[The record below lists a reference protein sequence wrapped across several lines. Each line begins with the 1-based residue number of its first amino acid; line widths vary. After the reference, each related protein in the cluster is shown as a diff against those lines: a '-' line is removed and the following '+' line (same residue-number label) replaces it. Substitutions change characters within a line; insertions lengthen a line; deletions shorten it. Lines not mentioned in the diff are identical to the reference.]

1 MLLFIL
7 EKLLGLNNQAVFLF
21 LIEIEKLI
29 LLSSENQNKKTYF
42 MKLTLPNFFTFFLF
56 IFLFSNSVKAQSEG
70 ESIKAS
76 IGFASS
82 SSYYIEN
89 YGSQKDVD
97 VMGGGLYL
105 QGEYII
111 GIKLWFSIRPY
122 AGAIFTS
129 VDDIQNIQNQPQYK
143 VTTNAFLLG
152 GKVRFCA
159 PIPWVA
165 PFIEGGIGTSIGKFE
180 TITPGV
186 NFDKN
191 DILLHIPFSI
201 GLAVGRHNNFEIGIS
216 GYFHP
221 AAKQSNGV
229 FAVGYTFPLD

>member
-1 MLLFIL
+1 MIQTLRNLSLILFIL
-7 EKLLGLNNQAVFLF
+7 LF
-21 LIEIEKLI
+21 
-29 LLSSENQNKKTYF
+29 
-42 MKLTLPNFFTFFLF
+42 
-56 IFLFSNSVKAQSEG
+56 FSNETKAQTEG
-70 ESIKAS
+70 NAIKAS

-82 SSYYIEN
+82 GSYYIEN
-89 YGSQKDVD
+89 YGAQDEVD

-105 QGEYII
+105 QGEYIF
-111 GIKLWFSIRPY
+111 GITSWFGVRPY
-122 AGAIFTS
+122 VGGIFTS
-129 VDDIQNIQNQPQYK
+129 VDKNEQLQNQPQYR

-152 GKVRFCA
+152 AKVRFCA

-186 NFDKN
+186 NFNKSDV
-191 DILLHIPFSI
+191 LLHIPFSI
-201 GLAVGRHNNFEIGIS
+201 GLAIGRKNNFEIGIS

-221 AAKQSNGV
+221 AAKQSNGI